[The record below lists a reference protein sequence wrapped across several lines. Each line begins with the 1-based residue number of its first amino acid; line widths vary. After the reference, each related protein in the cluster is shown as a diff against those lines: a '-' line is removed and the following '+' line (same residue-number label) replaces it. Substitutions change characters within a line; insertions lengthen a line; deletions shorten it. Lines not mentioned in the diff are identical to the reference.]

1 MGGIIGGID
10 IAARE
15 LLLFAGAG
23 LLIGGLDDLLV
34 DLLYLARRVKAGRK
48 GQIRLDQLP
57 VPGTP
62 GRMIVFIPAWDEAEV
77 IGAMLSTALGR
88 FEHDDYRLYVGL
100 YPNDPAS
107 IAAAADVAEIDDRVR
122 LVIGGRAGP
131 TTKADCLNNL
141 WHALARDQAVE
152 GFSAKAIVLHDSED
166 VVHPAELTVF
176 NTLIEGRAVVQL
188 PVLPLVV
195 PGSRLVSGHYADEF
209 AESHRKQLVVRTWIG
224 AGMPLAGTGCAI
236 APAMLAEIAERRGGD
251 PFDATSLT
259 EDYELG
265 LRIAELGGEGLFAR
279 VTDQAGGIVA
289 VRAFFPA
296 DLVSAVRQKARW
308 MTGIA
313 LIGWDRTGWAR
324 PLALGDHWWRLRD
337 RRGPLAM
344 LVLAAAYLGLFAD
357 AAAIVLH
364 EAEGVAMPPLD
375 PGLCLLF
382 TVNALLLWWR
392 LSVRMVFTG
401 RTYGAREAL
410 WSLPRFIVGNF
421 VALAAAPRAMMRY
434 LLVLRGR
441 PVVWDKTRHVFPDV
455 SVQP

>member
-209 AESHRKQLVVRTWIG
+209 AESHR
-224 AGMPLAGTGCAI
+224 
-236 APAMLAEIAERRGGD
+236 
-251 PFDATSLT
+251 
-259 EDYELG
+259 
-265 LRIAELGGEGLFAR
+265 
-279 VTDQAGGIVA
+279 
-289 VRAFFPA
+289 
-296 DLVSAVRQKARW
+296 
-308 MTGIA
+308 
-313 LIGWDRTGWAR
+313 
-324 PLALGDHWWRLRD
+324 
-337 RRGPLAM
+337 
-344 LVLAAAYLGLFAD
+344 
-357 AAAIVLH
+357 
-364 EAEGVAMPPLD
+364 
-375 PGLCLLF
+375 
-382 TVNALLLWWR
+382 
-392 LSVRMVFTG
+392 
-401 RTYGAREAL
+401 
-410 WSLPRFIVGNF
+410 
-421 VALAAAPRAMMRY
+421 
-434 LLVLRGR
+434 
-441 PVVWDKTRHVFPDV
+441 
-455 SVQP
+455 

>member
-1 MGGIIGGID
+1 MGGIIEAVDVI
-10 IAARE
+10 ARE

-34 DLLYLARRVKAGRK
+34 DLLYLARRAGAGRK
-48 GQIRLDQLP
+48 GRMHLHHLSAP
-57 VPGTP
+57 VTT

-77 IGAMLSTALGR
+77 IGAMLSTALAR
-88 FEHDDYRLYVGL
+88 FRHDDYRLYVGL

-107 IAAAADVAEIDDRVR
+107 IAAAADVAETNARVR
-122 LVIGGRAGP
+122 LVVGGRAGP
-131 TTKADCLNNL
+131 TTKADCLNTL
-141 WHALARDQAVE
+141 WHALARDRAAE
-152 GFSAKAIVLHDSED
+152 GFSVKAIVLHDSED
-166 VVHPAELTVF
+166 VVHPAELSVF
-176 NTLIEGRAVVQL
+176 DSLIEGRAVVQL

-236 APAMLAEIAERRGGD
+236 APAMLAGIAARRGGD

-279 VTDQAGGIVA
+279 VTDETGGVVA

-296 DLVSAVRQKARW
+296 DLVAAVRQKARW

-313 LIGWDRTGWAR
+313 LIGWDRTGWGK

-357 AAAIVLH
+357 AAAIALH
-364 EAEGVAMPPLD
+364 EIEATPLPALD
-375 PGLCLLF
+375 PGLGLLF
-382 TVNALLLWWR
+382 AVNTLLLGWR

-401 RTYGAREAL
+401 RTYGTRESL
-410 WSLPRFIVGNF
+410 WSLPRFVVGNF

-434 LLVLRGR
+434 LLILRGR

-455 SVQP
+455 SAQP